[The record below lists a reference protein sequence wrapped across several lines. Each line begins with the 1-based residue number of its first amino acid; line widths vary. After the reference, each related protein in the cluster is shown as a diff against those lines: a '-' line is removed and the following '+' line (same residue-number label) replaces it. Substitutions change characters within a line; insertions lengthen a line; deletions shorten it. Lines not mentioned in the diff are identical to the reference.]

1 MGFKMRN
8 QGLPGI
14 NNGNSKKT
22 GGRASSAPFQQVAK
36 YNLPHKGLNEEI
48 IVRGPSPIEHVLP
61 TRHGGETLREKRT
74 EMLPTT
80 IGTIKPTLDPQQK
93 IPTALTQR
101 RKRGK
106 NKKSTEV
113 DYNSA
118 PILQPRSTTSSSRN
132 VVDRMYNSG
141 AVDGGPTQGLDSKL
155 TYDSGT
161 GNYTRTEVTSSP
173 AFEQRDMNPK
183 LVTPNKLDMS
193 VPRVNHIPAITR
205 NTSTTIQ
212 PKFKAKIHLR
222 PDNKF
227 IPSASSPK
235 FTLPEVLQFG
245 GKDLGKKPS
254 GLPQKDDSILYGTK
268 ETHDGVDIYKT
279 LKEVRDN
286 ISKERQSLI
295 KNGATDKEIKNFDT
309 YQNKRI
315 SELYKRG

>member
-14 NNGNSKKT
+14 NNGSSKKT
-22 GGRASSAPFQQVAK
+22 DGRASSAPFQ
-36 YNLPHKGLNEEI
+36 
-48 IVRGPSPIEHVLP
+48 
-61 TRHGGETLREKRT
+61 
-74 EMLPTT
+74 
-80 IGTIKPTLDPQQK
+80 
-93 IPTALTQR
+93 QR

-118 PILQPRSTTSSSRN
+118 PILQPRSVSSPSSNTVNRLYKS
-132 VVDRMYNSG
+132 DTI
-141 AVDGGPTQGLDSKL
+141 DGGPTQGLDSKL
-155 TYDSGT
+155 TYNPAT

-193 VPRVNHIPAITR
+193 VPQVNHIPTLTR
-205 NTSTTIQ
+205 DTRPNRH
-212 PKFKAKIHLR
+212 PKLI
-222 PDNKF
+222 DNKLVKPGF
-227 IPSASSPK
+227 NPSVSSPR
-235 FTLPEVLQFG
+235 FVLPDALTFG
-245 GKDLGKKPS
+245 GKDTGKKPS

-268 ETHDGVDIYKT
+268 ETHNGVDTYKT